1 MTTATKL
8 VGLLITSIFLL
19 TACSPKV
26 GSEEWCT
33 QLKEKPKGDW
43 TTNEAGDFAR
53 HCIFK

>member
-8 VGLLITSIFLL
+8 VGLLITSISLL